1 MYALTEEATGDI
13 KNILERSITD
23 FGLQQTEL
31 YYNSLKN
38 CLELPGINPAM
49 GSVAD
54 DIMPG
59 YRRFP
64 HQSHVIFYRTVE
76 NGILIVRILHKRMDI
91 NKQINV

>member
-38 CLELPGINPAM
+38 CLELRVSIRRWAVLQTTSCPDTVASHIRAM
-49 GSVAD
+49 
-54 DIMPG
+54 
-59 YRRFP
+59 
-64 HQSHVIFYRTVE
+64 
-76 NGILIVRILHKRMDI
+76 
-91 NKQINV
+91 

>member
-38 CLELPGINPAM
+38 CLELMGINPAM
-49 GSVAD
+49 GSVAATSCPD
-54 DIMPG
+54 TVA
-59 YRRFP
+59 
-64 HQSHVIFYRTVE
+64 SHIRA
-76 NGILIVRILHKRMDI
+76 M
-91 NKQINV
+91 

>member
-49 GSVAD
+49 GSVAATSCPD
-54 DIMPG
+54 TVA
-59 YRRFP
+59 
-64 HQSHVIFYRTVE
+64 SHIRA
-76 NGILIVRILHKRMDI
+76 M
-91 NKQINV
+91 